1 MSAVWLLP
9 KKWTRIFELLVQSND
24 KEPSVSD
31 WLNGL
36 QGNSA
41 TGPTCVTY
49 HVSHEFK
56 TSLASVGLFFPLFAT
71 GNSFMECVASLCY
84 TLWVFPLRNAL
95 QRDTGESSCIETEFN
110 ISLFSP
116 SQAAITSSSPC
127 DRMATKRQSRSVWS
141 SAATKK
147 I

>member
-9 KKWTRIFELLVQSND
+9 KKWTRIFELCVQSND

-56 TSLASVGLFFPLFAT
+56 TSLASVGLFFRCLPRETHLWNVSQVLATLCGFFPFAI
-71 GNSFMECVASLCY
+71 FLVA
-84 TLWVFPLRNAL
+84 
-95 QRDTGESSCIETEFN
+95 
-110 ISLFSP
+110 
-116 SQAAITSSSPC
+116 
-127 DRMATKRQSRSVWS
+127 
-141 SAATKK
+141 AATKK